1 MFDFLLPP
9 DNLRPVI
16 ILNDRGGRIS
26 DYEAMANRYT
36 LEGREVRIIGF
47 CWSACSLALSVP
59 NVCVGSMATVM
70 FHDAYDPKTGKVTP
84 EATKVLVDRLPFK
97 VKAAVSGKI
106 KKNFSSEATF
116 DAQALVKLGIRKCIK
131 EIE

>member
-9 DNLRPVI
+9 ENLKPVI

-26 DYEAMANRYT
+26 DYAAMADRYT

-70 FHDAYDPKTGKVTP
+70 FHDAYDPKSGKVSP
-84 EATKVLVDRLPFK
+84 EATKALVDRLPPK
-97 VKAAVSGKI
+97 VKVVVSGKI
-106 KKNFSSEATF
+106 QKNFSSEATL
-116 DAQALVKLGIRKCIK
+116 DASALVKLGIKKCIK
-131 EIE
+131 ELE